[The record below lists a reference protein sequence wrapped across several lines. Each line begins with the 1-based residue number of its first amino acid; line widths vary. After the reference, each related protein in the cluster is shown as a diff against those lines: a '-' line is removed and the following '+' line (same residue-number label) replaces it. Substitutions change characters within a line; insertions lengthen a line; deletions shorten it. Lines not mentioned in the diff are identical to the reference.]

1 VTQPDHRPGAARPT
15 VVCDLDGVIWL
26 AQQAIP
32 GSADAIVRLRA
43 GGCRVLFVTN
53 NSYLRRADIEAALS
67 TVGVSA
73 EGDVISSA
81 AAAAQLL
88 DAGQRALVV
97 GGPGIMEAL
106 DERGV
111 QAVSAHND
119 GAGPFDAVVVG
130 FDRGF
135 DFDSLARANDA
146 LRAGA
151 RLIGTNDDA
160 SYPTPTGAIP
170 GGGALLAAVV
180 TASGKAPTIAGKP
193 HQPMA
198 TLVRSV
204 LGPLDPTSCMVG
216 DRPETDGD
224 FATRLG
230 VRFALVRS
238 GVTPKGVT
246 VTPTPALDAPDL
258 AGLADQLLN
267 EPLIATT

>member
-1 VTQPDHRPGAARPT
+1 

-32 GSADAIVRLRA
+32 GSADAIARLRA
-43 GGCRVLFVTN
+43 AGCRLLFVTN

-67 TVGVSA
+67 RVGVSA

-88 DAGQRALVV
+88 DAGQRVLVV
-97 GGPGIMEAL
+97 GGPGILEAL

-111 QAVSAHND
+111 DVVSAHDDAD
-119 GAGPFDAVVVG
+119 GSFDAVVVG
-130 FDRGF
+130 FDRAF
-135 DFDSLARANDA
+135 DFASLTRAHTA

-160 SYPTPTGAIP
+160 TYPTPTGAIP

-180 TASGKAPTIAGKP
+180 TASGMVPTIAGKP

-198 TLVRSV
+198 TLVRSI
-204 LGPLDPTSCMVG
+204 LGPLDPASGMVG

-238 GVTPKGVT
+238 GVTPPGVK

-258 AGLADQLLN
+258 AGLADQLLD
-267 EPLIATT
+267 EPLVTAP